1 MWFVWSDISS
11 SVTPMKINWPSR
23 PRPRCLSCNRFTTLP
38 FLASGWARAAPGCCS
53 SVWLFFLTLLLLFAF
68 NVGRTV
74 NWWEGGEEETK
85 EFFFFFLGRT
95 FCLPCLPRETDDW
108 RVEVGME
115 MSECVDVRLLP
126 LRHANNPIQ
135 NARWAMVDS
144 SHLLSPPFP
153 VGPND
158 LPLARSFSSIVSH
171 NWQGNSRYYVAILKD
186 TYHQTQ
192 LESLITRNAI

>member
-1 MWFVWSDISS
+1 VGGGRRKRKNFCFWVGHFVCP
-11 SVTPMKINWPSR
+11 VCR
-23 PRPRCLSCNRFTTLP
+23 ERLS
-38 FLASGWARAAPGCCS
+38 
-53 SVWLFFLTLLLLFAF
+53 
-68 NVGRTV
+68 
-74 NWWEGGEEETK
+74 
-85 EFFFFFLGRT
+85 
-95 FCLPCLPRETDDW
+95 DW

-126 LRHANNPIQ
+126 LRHANNSIK

-171 NWQGNSRYYVAILKD
+171 NSQGNWRYYVARLKD